1 MRLFNTL
8 TRNFE
13 QIPHQD
19 NVIRIYLCGVTVYDK
34 SHIGH
39 ARTIVV
45 IDLLNR
51 LLRDA
56 GFKVKFVQ
64 NFTDVDDKIIKRAEE
79 EETSAEEIAH
89 KFILQYQKD
98 FNRLNILQA
107 EKYPKATK
115 NITEMTSMINKLLTD
130 GHAYITTNGIY
141 FRVNSYPE
149 YGKLSRK
156 PLNDLVAGARV
167 EIDYTKEHQ
176 LDFALWKFTSSR
188 PFYPSPWGTGRPGW
202 HIECSAM
209 VEKYLGR
216 PIEIHSGGN
225 DLIFPHHENEIAQ
238 SESYSNLPFAKLW
251 LHCGMVTFNNEKM
264 SKSLGNIIT
273 VENALAKWG
282 ANVIRLFSYSVHY
295 SKPLDYREDVLAEMR
310 RNWNTIENCGWE
322 LRFASGIHNAEKLKA
337 VSDLSRKSL
346 EKFRMALGSDLNS
359 SLALKIFLEF
369 VTRLNRIA
377 LSNGL
382 SKELATIAGNTYF
395 KIMDLLGL
403 KLVDISE
410 SEVQEISAIIVR
422 RDQLR
427 AEQKYRESDEIRSTL
442 MEKYCVELMDR
453 SGGSFWKKV
462 EKCSPYM

>member
-98 FNRLNILQA
+98 FNRLNVLQA

-167 EIDYTKEHQ
+167 EIDYTKEHP

-295 SKPLDYREDVLAEMR
+295 SKPLDYREDVLAEMK

>member
-8 TRNFE
+8 TRNVE

-115 NITEMTSMINKLLTD
+115 NITEMTNMINKLLTD

-156 PLNDLVAGARV
+156 PLKDLVAGARV
-167 EIDYTKEHQ
+167 EIDYTKEHP

-238 SESYSNLPFAKLW
+238 SESYSILPFAKLW

-346 EKFRMALGSDLNS
+346 EKFRMALESDLNS

-395 KIMDLLGL
+395 MIMDLLGL

-410 SEVQEISAIIVR
+410 NEVQEISAMIVR

-462 EKCSPYM
+462 EKRSPYV

>member
-167 EIDYTKEHQ
+167 EIDYTKEHP

-295 SKPLDYREDVLAEMR
+295 SKPLDYREDVLAEMK